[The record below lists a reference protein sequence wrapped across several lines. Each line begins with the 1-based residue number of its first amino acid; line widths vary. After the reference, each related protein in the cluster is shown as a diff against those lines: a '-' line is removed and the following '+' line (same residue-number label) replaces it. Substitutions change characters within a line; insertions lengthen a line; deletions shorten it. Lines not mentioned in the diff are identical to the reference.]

1 MVQVIGELQLECN
14 NSSASASAT
23 KIVKTFTQIKVT
35 KIERKAPV
43 LSNRRKGSFNV
54 SFHGQRQNES

>member
-1 MVQVIGELQLECN
+1 MIGELQLECN
-14 NSSASASAT
+14 NSSASAT
-23 KIVKTFTQIKVT
+23 KIVKTFTQIKVI
-35 KIERKAPV
+35 KIEGKAPV